1 MEKKEL
7 LISELDQVAG
17 GLICNHD
24 LEWAGQCG
32 GKGPDGEYYQ
42 YNAWNCPKCNILRF
56 TKTNIETKKRIF
68 ISAAEYF
75 AAGGSIVL

>member
-17 GLICNHD
+17 GLTCNHD

-32 GKGPDGEYYQ
+32 CKSDDGQYYQ
-42 YNAWNCPKCNILRF
+42 RNAWNCNR
-56 TKTNIETKKRIF
+56 
-68 ISAAEYF
+68 
-75 AAGGSIVL
+75 